1 MAACSLHT
9 AVPEPASTKTD
20 FLVGVNAD
28 ILILQEVDL
37 NARRTH
43 RLNIAETIA
52 RKLERYL
59 RNSLFEVSIR

>member
-1 MAACSLHT
+1 MSALSMSHT
-9 AVPEPASTKTD
+9 RTSVQRAD
-20 FLVGVNAD
+20 FLVGEHAD
-28 ILILQEVDL
+28 ILNLRVDR